1 MIITMNGAQAEV
13 PAGTTLAGLLQRAG
27 QDAAHRG
34 IAVARN
40 GEVVPRSLWNQQN
53 VADGDVVELLTASQ
67 GG

>member
-13 PAGTTLAGLLQRAG
+13 PAGTTLAGLLERAG
-27 QDAAHRG
+27 QDVARRG

-40 GEVVPRSLWNQQN
+40 GEVVPRSLWNQQS